1 LVERINYSLA
11 QRAWCA
17 HMASPALD
25 KLLDLLAKDFKVV
38 SVHTDWTAVTGDA
51 VVTVHLRKGSLE
63 ENLKA
68 SDSDFCDYA
77 SALYSS
83 P

>member
-1 LVERINYSLA
+1 
-11 QRAWCA
+11 
-17 HMASPALD
+17 MASPALD
-25 KLLDLLAKDFKVV
+25 KLLELLAKDFKVD
-38 SVHTDWTAVTGDA
+38 SVHTDWTAVTGGA

-63 ENLKA
+63 ENVKA
-68 SDSDFCDYA
+68 SDEDFCDYA